1 MRFSWKPWGVSP
13 MRDLSGTGQVYRFTL
28 SQLLKSRANRVTLII
43 MVLLAAVSMPLTALL
58 GGETPETSDT
68 AGLTSVRVDN
78 RTDLVLDFS
87 GDAYW
92 ADTDFSADAGE
103 PDAVVTITGD
113 ETGYQVAVNG
123 GETADAGELS
133 QLAETARQAVRDAC
147 LQAAGLSSRQL
158 EALTASTGEEDSH
171 EEGFWVQYGYSILA
185 MILCLMSASYVIRA
199 VVEEKDSRLVELL
212 LVSVKPMALLA
223 GKILAVMAFT
233 FGWLLAMLAGLG
245 VSCGLTAGLMG
256 PGVLQ
261 KQLSGL
267 LAAVPRVQE
276 DLWQAAGVLLVLLVS
291 NLVIFILHGIKPRTH
306 RGGSVLSL
314 LSSLVKYVAGIII
327 VCQSLSLL
335 GVNVGTIIAS
345 VGVLAL
351 VVGFSAESLIA
362 DVVIGAFMLLE
373 NQYNVGDIVEVNG
386 FRGVVTK
393 IGIRTTSITDGGGNV
408 KIINNSEMKN
418 ILNRSDN
425 NSWSVSDISI
435 PYETDLEKLEAQ
447 LPALL
452 EEIFRARGD
461 VMLDTPQYLG
471 VQTLDASGIV
481 LRFWVKVAE
490 KNIYAGA
497 RALNRELLLGFR
509 RLGVECPFPQMD
521 VHMK

>member
-68 AGLTSVRVDN
+68 AGLASVRVDN

-123 GETADAGELS
+123 SETADAGELS

-147 LQAAGLSSRQL
+147 LRAAGLSSRQL

-233 FGWLLAMLAGLG
+233 FGWLLAMLAGFG

-256 PGVLQ
+256 SGVLQ

-291 NLVIFILHGIKPRTH
+291 LGLGYLTMSLI
-306 RGGSVLSL
+306 GG
-314 LSSLVKYVAGIII
+314 VAGACCSGMEEAGDATGP
-327 VCQSLSLL
+327 VMLL
-335 GVNVGTIIAS
+335 TMAGYLAS
-345 VGVLAL
+345 F
-351 VVGFSAESLIA
+351 VVGAVPSGPVAVFSTLCP
-362 DVVIGAFMLLE
+362 VV
-373 NQYNVGDIVEVNG
+373 
-386 FRGVVTK
+386 
-393 IGIRTTSITDGGGNV
+393 SIFCAPVQFAGGNV
-408 KIINNSEMKN
+408 SFW
-418 ILNRSDN
+418 LVLA
-425 NSWSVSDISI
+425 SWAIQAAVIWG
-435 PYETDLEKLEAQ
+435 
-447 LPALL
+447 LL
-452 EEIFRARGD
+452 
-461 VMLDTPQYLG
+461 
-471 VQTLDASGIV
+471 TLASRV
-481 LRFWVKVAE
+481 
-490 KNIYAGA
+490 YAGLIVH
-497 RALNRELLLGFR
+497 RGSRVKLRELMSMAKGGAVR
-509 RLGVECPFPQMD
+509 
-521 VHMK
+521 

>member
-1 MRFSWKPWGVSP
+1 

-68 AGLTSVRVDN
+68 AGLASVRVDN

-103 PDAVVTITGD
+103 PDAVVTVTGD
-113 ETGYQVAVNG
+113 ETGYQVAVVG
-123 GETADAGELS
+123 SESADAGELS

-147 LQAAGLSSRQL
+147 LRAAGLSSRQL

-245 VSCGLTAGLMG
+245 VSCGLTAG
-256 PGVLQ
+256 PRRAAE
-261 KQLSGL
+261 
-267 LAAVPRVQE
+267 AAVRPAGGCAPGAGGPVAGGGGAAG
-276 DLWQAAGVLLVLLVS
+276 AAGVPGAGVSDHVPDRRRGRGLLLR
-291 NLVIFILHGIKPRTH
+291 H
-306 RGGSVLSL
+306 
-314 LSSLVKYVAGIII
+314 
-327 VCQSLSLL
+327 
-335 GVNVGTIIAS
+335 
-345 VGVLAL
+345 
-351 VVGFSAESLIA
+351 
-362 DVVIGAFMLLE
+362 
-373 NQYNVGDIVEVNG
+373 
-386 FRGVVTK
+386 
-393 IGIRTTSITDGGGNV
+393 GGG
-408 KIINNSEMKN
+408 
-418 ILNRSDN
+418 R
-425 NSWSVSDISI
+425 
-435 PYETDLEKLEAQ
+435 
-447 LPALL
+447 
-452 EEIFRARGD
+452 
-461 VMLDTPQYLG
+461 
-471 VQTLDASGIV
+471 
-481 LRFWVKVAE
+481 
-490 KNIYAGA
+490 
-497 RALNRELLLGFR
+497 
-509 RLGVECPFPQMD
+509 
-521 VHMK
+521 

>member
-1 MRFSWKPWGVSP
+1 

-103 PDAVVTITGD
+103 PDAVVTVTGD
-113 ETGYQVAVNG
+113 ETGYQVAVVG
-123 GETADAGELS
+123 SEAADAGELS

-147 LQAAGLSSRQL
+147 LRAAGLSSRQL

-171 EEGFWVQYGYSILA
+171 EDGFWVQYGYSILA

-233 FGWLLAMLAGLG
+233 FGWLLAMLAGFG

-291 NLVIFILHGIKPRTH
+291 LGLGYLTMSLI
-306 RGGSVLSL
+306 GG
-314 LSSLVKYVAGIII
+314 VAGACCSGMEEAGEAAGP
-327 VCQSLSLL
+327 VMLL
-335 GVNVGTIIAS
+335 TMAGYLAS
-345 VGVLAL
+345 F
-351 VVGFSAESLIA
+351 VVGAVPSGPVAVFSTLCP
-362 DVVIGAFMLLE
+362 VV
-373 NQYNVGDIVEVNG
+373 
-386 FRGVVTK
+386 
-393 IGIRTTSITDGGGNV
+393 SIFCAPVQFAGGNV
-408 KIINNSEMKN
+408 SFW
-418 ILNRSDN
+418 LVLA
-425 NSWSVSDISI
+425 SWAIQAAVIWG
-435 PYETDLEKLEAQ
+435 
-447 LPALL
+447 LL
-452 EEIFRARGD
+452 
-461 VMLDTPQYLG
+461 
-471 VQTLDASGIV
+471 TLASRV
-481 LRFWVKVAE
+481 
-490 KNIYAGA
+490 YAGLIVH
-497 RALNRELLLGFR
+497 RGSRVKLRELMSMAKGGAVR
-509 RLGVECPFPQMD
+509 
-521 VHMK
+521 

>member
-68 AGLTSVRVDN
+68 ASLTSVRVDN

-113 ETGYQVAVNG
+113 ETGYQVAVVG
-123 GETADAGELS
+123 SETADAGELS

-147 LQAAGLSSRQL
+147 LRAAGLSSRQL

-171 EEGFWVQYGYSILA
+171 EDGFWVQYGYSILA
-185 MILCLMSASYVIRA
+185 MMVCLMSASYVIRA

-233 FGWLLAMLAGLG
+233 FGWLLAMLAGFG

-256 PGVLQ
+256 PDVLHR
-261 KQLSGL
+261 QLSGVLAALPQATPDVWHLMSL
-267 LAAVPRVQE
+267 LA
-276 DLWQAAGVLLVLLVS
+276 VLLVS
-291 NLVIFILHGIKPRTH
+291 LALGYLTMSIIGGVAGACCSGMEEAGEATGPVMLLTMAGYLASCVVGAVPSGPVAVFFTLCPVVSIFCAPVQFAGGKVSIWLVLASWAIQAAVIWGLLTLASRVYAGLIVH
-306 RGGSVLSL
+306 RGSR
-314 LSSLVKYVAGIII
+314 VK
-327 VCQSLSLL
+327 L
-335 GVNVGTIIAS
+335 
-345 VGVLAL
+345 
-351 VVGFSAESLIA
+351 
-362 DVVIGAFMLLE
+362 
-373 NQYNVGDIVEVNG
+373 
-386 FRGVVTK
+386 
-393 IGIRTTSITDGGGNV
+393 
-408 KIINNSEMKN
+408 
-418 ILNRSDN
+418 
-425 NSWSVSDISI
+425 
-435 PYETDLEKLEAQ
+435 
-447 LPALL
+447 
-452 EEIFRARGD
+452 
-461 VMLDTPQYLG
+461 
-471 VQTLDASGIV
+471 
-481 LRFWVKVAE
+481 
-490 KNIYAGA
+490 
-497 RALNRELLLGFR
+497 RELMSMAKGGAVR
-509 RLGVECPFPQMD
+509 
-521 VHMK
+521 

>member
-1 MRFSWKPWGVSP
+1 
-13 MRDLSGTGQVYRFTL
+13 MRDMSGTGQVYRFTL

-68 AGLTSVRVDN
+68 AGLASVRVDN

-103 PDAVVTITGD
+103 PDAVVTVTGD

-123 GETADAGELS
+123 SETADAGELS

-147 LQAAGLSSRQL
+147 LRAAGLSSRQL

-171 EEGFWVQYGYSILA
+171 EDGFWVQYGYSILA

-291 NLVIFILHGIKPRTH
+291 LGLGYLTMSLI
-306 RGGSVLSL
+306 GG
-314 LSSLVKYVAGIII
+314 VAGACCSGMEEAGEATGP
-327 VCQSLSLL
+327 VMLL
-335 GVNVGTIIAS
+335 TMAGYLAS
-345 VGVLAL
+345 C
-351 VVGFSAESLIA
+351 VVGAVPSGPVAVFSTLCP
-362 DVVIGAFMLLE
+362 VV
-373 NQYNVGDIVEVNG
+373 
-386 FRGVVTK
+386 
-393 IGIRTTSITDGGGNV
+393 SIFCAPVQFAGGNV
-408 KIINNSEMKN
+408 SFW
-418 ILNRSDN
+418 LVLA
-425 NSWSVSDISI
+425 SWAIQAAVIWG
-435 PYETDLEKLEAQ
+435 
-447 LPALL
+447 LL
-452 EEIFRARGD
+452 
-461 VMLDTPQYLG
+461 
-471 VQTLDASGIV
+471 TLASRV
-481 LRFWVKVAE
+481 
-490 KNIYAGA
+490 YAGLIVH
-497 RALNRELLLGFR
+497 RGSRVKLRELMSMAKGGAVR
-509 RLGVECPFPQMD
+509 
-521 VHMK
+521 

>member
-1 MRFSWKPWGVSP
+1 

-68 AGLTSVRVDN
+68 AGLASVRVDN

-87 GDAYW
+87 GEAYW

-113 ETGYQVAVNG
+113 ETGYQVAVVG
-123 GETADAGELS
+123 SETADAGELS

-147 LQAAGLSSRQL
+147 LRAAGLSSRQL

-171 EEGFWVQYGYSILA
+171 EDGFWVQYGYSILA

-212 LVSVKPMALLA
+212 LVSVKPMALLT

-291 NLVIFILHGIKPRTH
+291 LGLGYLTMSLI
-306 RGGSVLSL
+306 GG
-314 LSSLVKYVAGIII
+314 VAGACCSGMEEAGEATGP
-327 VCQSLSLL
+327 VMLL
-335 GVNVGTIIAS
+335 TMTGYLAS
-345 VGVLAL
+345 C
-351 VVGFSAESLIA
+351 VVGAVSSGPVAVFSTLCP
-362 DVVIGAFMLLE
+362 VV
-373 NQYNVGDIVEVNG
+373 
-386 FRGVVTK
+386 
-393 IGIRTTSITDGGGNV
+393 SIFCAPVQFAGGNV
-408 KIINNSEMKN
+408 SFW
-418 ILNRSDN
+418 LVLA
-425 NSWSVSDISI
+425 SWAIQAAVIWG
-435 PYETDLEKLEAQ
+435 
-447 LPALL
+447 LL
-452 EEIFRARGD
+452 
-461 VMLDTPQYLG
+461 
-471 VQTLDASGIV
+471 TLASRV
-481 LRFWVKVAE
+481 
-490 KNIYAGA
+490 YAGLIVH
-497 RALNRELLLGFR
+497 RGSRVKLRELMSMAKGGAVR
-509 RLGVECPFPQMD
+509 
-521 VHMK
+521 

>member
-1 MRFSWKPWGVSP
+1 

-43 MVLLAAVSMPLTALL
+43 MVLLAAVSMPLTALMR
-58 GGETPETSDT
+58 GESPEVSDT
-68 AGLTSVRVDN
+68 SSLTAVRLEN
-78 RTDLVLDFS
+78 RTALDLDFS
-87 GDAYW
+87 GNSYW
-92 ADTDFSADAGE
+92 ADTVFSAGAGE

-113 ETGYQVAVNG
+113 ETGYQVAVVG
-123 GETADAGELS
+123 SETAHAGELS

-147 LQAAGLSSRQL
+147 LRAAGLSSRQL

-171 EEGFWVQYGYSILA
+171 EDGFWVQYGYSILA

-291 NLVIFILHGIKPRTH
+291 LGLGYLTMSLI
-306 RGGSVLSL
+306 GG
-314 LSSLVKYVAGIII
+314 VAGACCSGMEEAGEATGP
-327 VCQSLSLL
+327 VMLL
-335 GVNVGTIIAS
+335 TMAGYLAS
-345 VGVLAL
+345 C
-351 VVGFSAESLIA
+351 VVGAVPSGPVAVFSTLCP
-362 DVVIGAFMLLE
+362 VV
-373 NQYNVGDIVEVNG
+373 
-386 FRGVVTK
+386 
-393 IGIRTTSITDGGGNV
+393 SIFCAPVQFAGGNV
-408 KIINNSEMKN
+408 SFW
-418 ILNRSDN
+418 LVLA
-425 NSWSVSDISI
+425 SWAIQAAVIWG
-435 PYETDLEKLEAQ
+435 
-447 LPALL
+447 LL
-452 EEIFRARGD
+452 
-461 VMLDTPQYLG
+461 
-471 VQTLDASGIV
+471 TLASRV
-481 LRFWVKVAE
+481 
-490 KNIYAGA
+490 YAGLIVH
-497 RALNRELLLGFR
+497 RGSRVKLRELMSMAKGGAVR
-509 RLGVECPFPQMD
+509 
-521 VHMK
+521 

>member
-1 MRFSWKPWGVSP
+1 

-68 AGLTSVRVDN
+68 AGLASVRVDN

-103 PDAVVTITGD
+103 PDAVVTVTGD
-113 ETGYQVAVNG
+113 ETGYQVAVVG
-123 GETADAGELS
+123 SESAHAGELS

-147 LQAAGLSSRQL
+147 LRAAGLSSRQM

-171 EEGFWVQYGYSILA
+171 EDGFWVQYGYSILA

-261 KQLSGL
+261 KQMSGL

-291 NLVIFILHGIKPRTH
+291 LGLGYLTMSLI
-306 RGGSVLSL
+306 GG
-314 LSSLVKYVAGIII
+314 VAGACCSGMEEAGEATGP
-327 VCQSLSLL
+327 VMLL
-335 GVNVGTIIAS
+335 TMAGYLAS
-345 VGVLAL
+345 C
-351 VVGFSAESLIA
+351 VVGAVPSGPVAVFSTLCP
-362 DVVIGAFMLLE
+362 VV
-373 NQYNVGDIVEVNG
+373 
-386 FRGVVTK
+386 
-393 IGIRTTSITDGGGNV
+393 SIFCAPVQFAGGNV
-408 KIINNSEMKN
+408 SFW
-418 ILNRSDN
+418 LVLA
-425 NSWSVSDISI
+425 SWAIQAAVIWG
-435 PYETDLEKLEAQ
+435 
-447 LPALL
+447 LL
-452 EEIFRARGD
+452 
-461 VMLDTPQYLG
+461 
-471 VQTLDASGIV
+471 TLASRV
-481 LRFWVKVAE
+481 
-490 KNIYAGA
+490 YAGLIVH
-497 RALNRELLLGFR
+497 RGSRVKLRELMSMAKGGAVR
-509 RLGVECPFPQMD
+509 
-521 VHMK
+521 

>member
-1 MRFSWKPWGVSP
+1 

-68 AGLTSVRVDN
+68 AGLASVRVDN
-78 RTDLVLDFS
+78 RTDLALDFS

-123 GETADAGELS
+123 SETADAGELS

-147 LQAAGLSSRQL
+147 LRAAGLSSRQM

-171 EEGFWVQYGYSILA
+171 EDGFWVQYGYSILA

-212 LVSVKPMALLA
+212 LVSVKPMALLT

-276 DLWQAAGVLLVLLVS
+276 DLWQVAGVLLVLLVS
-291 NLVIFILHGIKPRTH
+291 LGLGYLTMSLI
-306 RGGSVLSL
+306 GG
-314 LSSLVKYVAGIII
+314 VAGACCSGMEEAGEATGP
-327 VCQSLSLL
+327 VMLL
-335 GVNVGTIIAS
+335 TMTGYLAS
-345 VGVLAL
+345 C
-351 VVGFSAESLIA
+351 VVGAVPSGPVAVFSTLCP
-362 DVVIGAFMLLE
+362 VV
-373 NQYNVGDIVEVNG
+373 
-386 FRGVVTK
+386 
-393 IGIRTTSITDGGGNV
+393 SIFCAPVQFAGGNV
-408 KIINNSEMKN
+408 SFW
-418 ILNRSDN
+418 LVLA
-425 NSWSVSDISI
+425 SWAIQAAVIWG
-435 PYETDLEKLEAQ
+435 
-447 LPALL
+447 LL
-452 EEIFRARGD
+452 
-461 VMLDTPQYLG
+461 
-471 VQTLDASGIV
+471 TLASRV
-481 LRFWVKVAE
+481 
-490 KNIYAGA
+490 YAGLIVH
-497 RALNRELLLGFR
+497 RGSRVKLRELMSMAKGGAIR
-509 RLGVECPFPQMD
+509 
-521 VHMK
+521 

>member
-1 MRFSWKPWGVSP
+1 

-68 AGLTSVRVDN
+68 AGLASVRVDN
-78 RTDLVLDFS
+78 RTDLALDFS

-92 ADTDFSADAGE
+92 ADTDFSAGAGE

-113 ETGYQVAVNG
+113 ETGYQVAVVG
-123 GETADAGELS
+123 SESAHAGELS
-133 QLAETARQAVRDAC
+133 QLAETARQAVRNAC

-171 EEGFWVQYGYSILA
+171 EDGFWVQYGYSILA

-291 NLVIFILHGIKPRTH
+291 LGLGYLTMSLIGGVAGACCSGMEEAGEATGPVMLLTMAGYLASCVVGAVPSGPVAVFFTLCPVVSIFCAPVQFAGDNVSFWLVLASWAIQAAVIWGLLTLASRVYAGLIVH
-306 RGGSVLSL
+306 RGSR
-314 LSSLVKYVAGIII
+314 VK
-327 VCQSLSLL
+327 L
-335 GVNVGTIIAS
+335 
-345 VGVLAL
+345 
-351 VVGFSAESLIA
+351 
-362 DVVIGAFMLLE
+362 
-373 NQYNVGDIVEVNG
+373 
-386 FRGVVTK
+386 
-393 IGIRTTSITDGGGNV
+393 
-408 KIINNSEMKN
+408 
-418 ILNRSDN
+418 
-425 NSWSVSDISI
+425 
-435 PYETDLEKLEAQ
+435 
-447 LPALL
+447 
-452 EEIFRARGD
+452 
-461 VMLDTPQYLG
+461 
-471 VQTLDASGIV
+471 
-481 LRFWVKVAE
+481 
-490 KNIYAGA
+490 
-497 RALNRELLLGFR
+497 RELMSMAKGGAVR
-509 RLGVECPFPQMD
+509 
-521 VHMK
+521 

>member
-1 MRFSWKPWGVSP
+1 

-68 AGLTSVRVDN
+68 AGLVSVRVDN

-92 ADTDFSADAGE
+92 ADTNFSADAGE

-113 ETGYQVAVNG
+113 ETGYQVAVVG
-123 GETADAGELS
+123 SEAADAGELS

-171 EEGFWVQYGYSILA
+171 EDGFWVQYGYSILA

-199 VVEEKDSRLVELL
+199 VVEEKDSRLVEL
-212 LVSVKPMALLA
+212 
-223 GKILAVMAFT
+223 
-233 FGWLLAMLAGLG
+233 LLAMLAGLG

-291 NLVIFILHGIKPRTH
+291 LGLGYLTMSLI
-306 RGGSVLSL
+306 GG
-314 LSSLVKYVAGIII
+314 VAGACCSGMEEAGEATGP
-327 VCQSLSLL
+327 VMLL
-335 GVNVGTIIAS
+335 TMTGYLAS
-345 VGVLAL
+345 C
-351 VVGFSAESLIA
+351 VVGAVSSGPVAVFSTLCP
-362 DVVIGAFMLLE
+362 VV
-373 NQYNVGDIVEVNG
+373 
-386 FRGVVTK
+386 
-393 IGIRTTSITDGGGNV
+393 SIFCAPVQFAGGNV
-408 KIINNSEMKN
+408 SFW
-418 ILNRSDN
+418 LVLA
-425 NSWSVSDISI
+425 SWAIQAAVIWG
-435 PYETDLEKLEAQ
+435 
-447 LPALL
+447 LL
-452 EEIFRARGD
+452 
-461 VMLDTPQYLG
+461 
-471 VQTLDASGIV
+471 TLASRV
-481 LRFWVKVAE
+481 
-490 KNIYAGA
+490 YAGLIVH
-497 RALNRELLLGFR
+497 RGSRVKLRELMSMAKGGAVR
-509 RLGVECPFPQMD
+509 
-521 VHMK
+521 

>member
-1 MRFSWKPWGVSP
+1 

-68 AGLTSVRVDN
+68 AGLASVRVDN

-92 ADTDFSADAGE
+92 ADTDFSAGAGE

-123 GETADAGELS
+123 SETADAGELS

-147 LQAAGLSSRQL
+147 LRAAGLSSRQL

-171 EEGFWVQYGYSILA
+171 EDGFWVQYGYSILA

-212 LVSVKPMALLA
+212 LVSVKPMALLT

-276 DLWQAAGVLLVLLVS
+276 DLWQVAGVLLVLLVS
-291 NLVIFILHGIKPRTH
+291 LGLGYLTMSLI
-306 RGGSVLSL
+306 GG
-314 LSSLVKYVAGIII
+314 VAGACCSGMEEAGEATGP
-327 VCQSLSLL
+327 VMLL
-335 GVNVGTIIAS
+335 TMAGYLAS
-345 VGVLAL
+345 C
-351 VVGFSAESLIA
+351 VVGAVPSGPVAVFSTLCP
-362 DVVIGAFMLLE
+362 VV
-373 NQYNVGDIVEVNG
+373 
-386 FRGVVTK
+386 
-393 IGIRTTSITDGGGNV
+393 SIFCAPVQFAGGNV
-408 KIINNSEMKN
+408 SFW
-418 ILNRSDN
+418 LVLA
-425 NSWSVSDISI
+425 SWAIQAAVIWG
-435 PYETDLEKLEAQ
+435 
-447 LPALL
+447 LL
-452 EEIFRARGD
+452 
-461 VMLDTPQYLG
+461 
-471 VQTLDASGIV
+471 TLASRV
-481 LRFWVKVAE
+481 
-490 KNIYAGA
+490 YAGLIVH
-497 RALNRELLLGFR
+497 RGSRVKLRELMSMAKGGAVR
-509 RLGVECPFPQMD
+509 
-521 VHMK
+521 

>member
-1 MRFSWKPWGVSP
+1 

-68 AGLTSVRVDN
+68 AGLASVRVDN

-87 GDAYW
+87 GEAYW

-103 PDAVVTITGD
+103 PDAVVTVTGD
-113 ETGYQVAVNG
+113 ETGYQVAVVG
-123 GETADAGELS
+123 SETADAGELS

-147 LQAAGLSSRQL
+147 LRAAGLSSRQL

-171 EEGFWVQYGYSILA
+171 EDGFWVQYGYSILA

-199 VVEEKDSRLVELL
+199 VEEEKDSRLVELL

-233 FGWLLAMLAGLG
+233 FGWLLAMLAGFG

-291 NLVIFILHGIKPRTH
+291 LGLGYLTMSLI
-306 RGGSVLSL
+306 GG
-314 LSSLVKYVAGIII
+314 VAGACCSGMEEAGEATGP
-327 VCQSLSLL
+327 VMLL
-335 GVNVGTIIAS
+335 TMTGYLAS
-345 VGVLAL
+345 C
-351 VVGFSAESLIA
+351 VVGAVPSGPVAVFSTLCP
-362 DVVIGAFMLLE
+362 VV
-373 NQYNVGDIVEVNG
+373 
-386 FRGVVTK
+386 
-393 IGIRTTSITDGGGNV
+393 SIFCAPVQFAGGNV
-408 KIINNSEMKN
+408 PFW
-418 ILNRSDN
+418 LVLA
-425 NSWSVSDISI
+425 SWAIQAAVIWG
-435 PYETDLEKLEAQ
+435 
-447 LPALL
+447 LL
-452 EEIFRARGD
+452 
-461 VMLDTPQYLG
+461 
-471 VQTLDASGIV
+471 TLASRV
-481 LRFWVKVAE
+481 
-490 KNIYAGA
+490 YAGLIVH
-497 RALNRELLLGFR
+497 RGSRVKLRELMSMAKGGAVR
-509 RLGVECPFPQMD
+509 
-521 VHMK
+521 

>member
-1 MRFSWKPWGVSP
+1 

-28 SQLLKSRANRVTLII
+28 SQLLKSRANRVTMII

-68 AGLTSVRVDN
+68 ASLASVRVDN

-87 GDAYW
+87 GNAYW
-92 ADTDFSADAGE
+92 ADTDFSAGAGE

-123 GETADAGELS
+123 SETAHAGELS
-133 QLAETARQAVRDAC
+133 QLAETARQAIRDAC
-147 LQAAGLSSRQL
+147 LRAAGLSSRQL

-233 FGWLLAMLAGLG
+233 FGWLLAMLAGFG

-291 NLVIFILHGIKPRTH
+291 LGLGYLTMSLI
-306 RGGSVLSL
+306 GG
-314 LSSLVKYVAGIII
+314 VAGACCSGMEEAGEATGP
-327 VCQSLSLL
+327 VMLL
-335 GVNVGTIIAS
+335 TMAGYLAS
-345 VGVLAL
+345 C
-351 VVGFSAESLIA
+351 VVGAVPSGPVAVFSTLCP
-362 DVVIGAFMLLE
+362 VV
-373 NQYNVGDIVEVNG
+373 
-386 FRGVVTK
+386 
-393 IGIRTTSITDGGGNV
+393 SIFCAPVQFAGGNV
-408 KIINNSEMKN
+408 SFW
-418 ILNRSDN
+418 LVLA
-425 NSWSVSDISI
+425 SWAIQAAVIWG
-435 PYETDLEKLEAQ
+435 
-447 LPALL
+447 LL
-452 EEIFRARGD
+452 
-461 VMLDTPQYLG
+461 
-471 VQTLDASGIV
+471 TLASRV
-481 LRFWVKVAE
+481 
-490 KNIYAGA
+490 YAGLIVH
-497 RALNRELLLGFR
+497 RGSRVKLRELMSMAKGGAVR
-509 RLGVECPFPQMD
+509 
-521 VHMK
+521 

>member
-1 MRFSWKPWGVSP
+1 

-68 AGLTSVRVDN
+68 AGLASVRVDN
-78 RTDLVLDFS
+78 RTDLALDFS

-92 ADTDFSADAGE
+92 ADTDFSAGAGE

-113 ETGYQVAVNG
+113 ETGYQVAVVG
-123 GETADAGELS
+123 SETADAGELS

-147 LQAAGLSSRQL
+147 LRAAGLSSRQL

-245 VSCGLTAGLMG
+245 VSCGLTAGLLG

-267 LAAVPRVQE
+267 LTAVPRVQE

-291 NLVIFILHGIKPRTH
+291 LGLGYLTMSLI
-306 RGGSVLSL
+306 GG
-314 LSSLVKYVAGIII
+314 VAGACCSGMEEAGEATGP
-327 VCQSLSLL
+327 VMLL
-335 GVNVGTIIAS
+335 TMAGYLAS
-345 VGVLAL
+345 C
-351 VVGFSAESLIA
+351 VVGAVPSGPVAVFSTLCP
-362 DVVIGAFMLLE
+362 VV
-373 NQYNVGDIVEVNG
+373 
-386 FRGVVTK
+386 
-393 IGIRTTSITDGGGNV
+393 SIFCAPVQFAGGNV
-408 KIINNSEMKN
+408 SFW
-418 ILNRSDN
+418 LVLA
-425 NSWSVSDISI
+425 SWAIQAAVIWG
-435 PYETDLEKLEAQ
+435 
-447 LPALL
+447 LL
-452 EEIFRARGD
+452 
-461 VMLDTPQYLG
+461 
-471 VQTLDASGIV
+471 TLASRV
-481 LRFWVKVAE
+481 
-490 KNIYAGA
+490 YAGLIVH
-497 RALNRELLLGFR
+497 RGSRVKLRELMSMAKGGAVR
-509 RLGVECPFPQMD
+509 
-521 VHMK
+521 

>member
-1 MRFSWKPWGVSP
+1 

-68 AGLTSVRVDN
+68 AGLASVRVDN

-103 PDAVVTITGD
+103 PDAVVTVTGD
-113 ETGYQVAVNG
+113 ETGYQVAVVG
-123 GETADAGELS
+123 SESAHAGELS

-171 EEGFWVQYGYSILA
+171 EDGFWVQYGYSILA

-233 FGWLLAMLAGLG
+233 FGWLLAMLAGFG

-256 PGVLQ
+256 SGVLQ

-276 DLWQAAGVLLVLLVS
+276 DLWQAAGVLLVPLVS
-291 NLVIFILHGIKPRTH
+291 LGLGYLTMSLI
-306 RGGSVLSL
+306 GG
-314 LSSLVKYVAGIII
+314 VAGACCSGMEDAGEATGP
-327 VCQSLSLL
+327 VMLL
-335 GVNVGTIIAS
+335 TMAGYLAS
-345 VGVLAL
+345 C
-351 VVGFSAESLIA
+351 VVGAVPSGPVAVFSTLCP
-362 DVVIGAFMLLE
+362 
-373 NQYNVGDIVEVNG
+373 IV
-386 FRGVVTK
+386 
-393 IGIRTTSITDGGGNV
+393 SIFCAPVQFAGGNV
-408 KIINNSEMKN
+408 SFW
-418 ILNRSDN
+418 LVLA
-425 NSWSVSDISI
+425 SWAIQAAVIWG
-435 PYETDLEKLEAQ
+435 
-447 LPALL
+447 LL
-452 EEIFRARGD
+452 
-461 VMLDTPQYLG
+461 
-471 VQTLDASGIV
+471 TLASRV
-481 LRFWVKVAE
+481 
-490 KNIYAGA
+490 YAGLIVH
-497 RALNRELLLGFR
+497 RGSRVKLRELMSMAKGGAVR
-509 RLGVECPFPQMD
+509 
-521 VHMK
+521 

>member
-1 MRFSWKPWGVSP
+1 

-28 SQLLKSRANRVTLII
+28 SQLLKSRANRMTLII

-78 RTDLVLDFS
+78 RTDLALDFS

-103 PDAVVTITGD
+103 PDAVVTVTGD
-113 ETGYQVAVNG
+113 ETGYQVAVVG
-123 GETADAGELS
+123 SESTDAGELS

-147 LQAAGLSSRQL
+147 LRAAGLSSRQL

-291 NLVIFILHGIKPRTH
+291 LGLGYLTMSLI
-306 RGGSVLSL
+306 GG
-314 LSSLVKYVAGIII
+314 VAGACCSGMEEAGEATGP
-327 VCQSLSLL
+327 VMLL
-335 GVNVGTIIAS
+335 TMAGYLAS
-345 VGVLAL
+345 C
-351 VVGFSAESLIA
+351 VVGAVPSGPVAVFSTLCP
-362 DVVIGAFMLLE
+362 
-373 NQYNVGDIVEVNG
+373 IV
-386 FRGVVTK
+386 
-393 IGIRTTSITDGGGNV
+393 SIFCAPVQFAGGNV
-408 KIINNSEMKN
+408 SIW
-418 ILNRSDN
+418 LVLA
-425 NSWSVSDISI
+425 SWVIQAAVI
-435 PYETDLEKLEAQ
+435 WG
-447 LPALL
+447 LL
-452 EEIFRARGD
+452 
-461 VMLDTPQYLG
+461 
-471 VQTLDASGIV
+471 TLASRV
-481 LRFWVKVAE
+481 
-490 KNIYAGA
+490 YAGLIVH
-497 RALNRELLLGFR
+497 RGSRVKLRELMSMAKGGAVR
-509 RLGVECPFPQMD
+509 
-521 VHMK
+521 

>member
-1 MRFSWKPWGVSP
+1 

-78 RTDLVLDFS
+78 RTDLILDFS

-103 PDAVVTITGD
+103 PDAVVTVTGD
-113 ETGYQVAVNG
+113 ETGYQVAVVG
-123 GETADAGELS
+123 SESAHAGELS

-171 EEGFWVQYGYSILA
+171 EDGFWVQYGYSILA

-233 FGWLLAMLAGLG
+233 FGWLLAMLAGFG

-256 PGVLQ
+256 SGVLQ

-291 NLVIFILHGIKPRTH
+291 LGLGYLTMSLI
-306 RGGSVLSL
+306 GG
-314 LSSLVKYVAGIII
+314 VAGACCSGMEDAGEATGP
-327 VCQSLSLL
+327 VMLL
-335 GVNVGTIIAS
+335 TMAGYLAS
-345 VGVLAL
+345 C
-351 VVGFSAESLIA
+351 VVGAVPSGPVAVFSTLCP
-362 DVVIGAFMLLE
+362 
-373 NQYNVGDIVEVNG
+373 IV
-386 FRGVVTK
+386 
-393 IGIRTTSITDGGGNV
+393 SIFCAPVQFAGGNV
-408 KIINNSEMKN
+408 SFW
-418 ILNRSDN
+418 LVLA
-425 NSWSVSDISI
+425 SWAIQAAVIWG
-435 PYETDLEKLEAQ
+435 
-447 LPALL
+447 LL
-452 EEIFRARGD
+452 
-461 VMLDTPQYLG
+461 
-471 VQTLDASGIV
+471 TLASRV
-481 LRFWVKVAE
+481 
-490 KNIYAGA
+490 YAGLIVH
-497 RALNRELLLGFR
+497 RGSRVKLRELMSMAKGGAVR
-509 RLGVECPFPQMD
+509 
-521 VHMK
+521 

>member
-1 MRFSWKPWGVSP
+1 

-78 RTDLVLDFS
+78 RTDLILDFS

-103 PDAVVTITGD
+103 PDAVVTVTGD
-113 ETGYQVAVNG
+113 ETGYQVAVVG
-123 GETADAGELS
+123 SESAHAGELS

-171 EEGFWVQYGYSILA
+171 EDGFWVQYGYSILA

-233 FGWLLAMLAGLG
+233 FGWLLAMLAGFG

-256 PGVLQ
+256 SGVLQ

-267 LAAVPRVQE
+267 LAAVSRVQE

-291 NLVIFILHGIKPRTH
+291 LGLGYLTMSLI
-306 RGGSVLSL
+306 GGVTGACCSGMEDAGEATGPVML
-314 LSSLVKYVAGIII
+314 LTMAGY
-327 VCQSLSLL
+327 L
-335 GVNVGTIIAS
+335 AS
-345 VGVLAL
+345 C
-351 VVGFSAESLIA
+351 VVGAVPSGPVAVFSTLCP
-362 DVVIGAFMLLE
+362 
-373 NQYNVGDIVEVNG
+373 IV
-386 FRGVVTK
+386 
-393 IGIRTTSITDGGGNV
+393 SIFCAPVQFAGGNV
-408 KIINNSEMKN
+408 SFW
-418 ILNRSDN
+418 LVLA
-425 NSWSVSDISI
+425 SWAIQAAVIWG
-435 PYETDLEKLEAQ
+435 
-447 LPALL
+447 LL
-452 EEIFRARGD
+452 
-461 VMLDTPQYLG
+461 
-471 VQTLDASGIV
+471 TLASRV
-481 LRFWVKVAE
+481 
-490 KNIYAGA
+490 YAGLIVH
-497 RALNRELLLGFR
+497 RGSRVKLRELMSMAKGGAVR
-509 RLGVECPFPQMD
+509 
-521 VHMK
+521 

>member
-1 MRFSWKPWGVSP
+1 

-68 AGLTSVRVDN
+68 AGLASVRVDN

-92 ADTDFSADAGE
+92 ADTDFSAGAGE

-123 GETADAGELS
+123 SETAHAGELS

-147 LQAAGLSSRQL
+147 LRAAGLSSRQL

-171 EEGFWVQYGYSILA
+171 EDGFWVQYGYSILA

-233 FGWLLAMLAGLG
+233 FGWLLAMLAGFG

-256 PGVLQ
+256 SGVLQ

-291 NLVIFILHGIKPRTH
+291 LGLGYLTMSLI
-306 RGGSVLSL
+306 GG
-314 LSSLVKYVAGIII
+314 VAGACCSGMEEAGEATGP
-327 VCQSLSLL
+327 VMLL
-335 GVNVGTIIAS
+335 TMAGYLAS
-345 VGVLAL
+345 C
-351 VVGFSAESLIA
+351 VVGAVPSGPVAVFSTLCP
-362 DVVIGAFMLLE
+362 VV
-373 NQYNVGDIVEVNG
+373 
-386 FRGVVTK
+386 
-393 IGIRTTSITDGGGNV
+393 SIFCAPVQFAGGNV
-408 KIINNSEMKN
+408 SFW
-418 ILNRSDN
+418 LVLA
-425 NSWSVSDISI
+425 SWAIQAAVIWG
-435 PYETDLEKLEAQ
+435 
-447 LPALL
+447 LL
-452 EEIFRARGD
+452 
-461 VMLDTPQYLG
+461 
-471 VQTLDASGIV
+471 TLASRV
-481 LRFWVKVAE
+481 
-490 KNIYAGA
+490 YAGLIVH
-497 RALNRELLLGFR
+497 RGSRVKLRELMSMAKGGAVR
-509 RLGVECPFPQMD
+509 
-521 VHMK
+521 

>member
-1 MRFSWKPWGVSP
+1 

-103 PDAVVTITGD
+103 PDAVVTINGD
-113 ETGYQVAVNG
+113 ETGYQVAVVG
-123 GETADAGELS
+123 SETADAGELS

-158 EALTASTGEEDSH
+158 EALTAASTGEEDSH

-233 FGWLLAMLAGLG
+233 FGWLLAMLAGFG

-256 PGVLQ
+256 SDVLHR
-261 KQLSGL
+261 QLSGVLAALPQATPDVWYLMSL
-267 LAAVPRVQE
+267 LA
-276 DLWQAAGVLLVLLVS
+276 VLLVS
-291 NLVIFILHGIKPRTH
+291 LALGYLTMSII
-306 RGGSVLSL
+306 GG
-314 LSSLVKYVAGIII
+314 VAGACCSGMEEAGEATGP
-327 VCQSLSLL
+327 VMLL
-335 GVNVGTIIAS
+335 TMAGYLAS
-345 VGVLAL
+345 C
-351 VVGFSAESLIA
+351 VVGAVPSGPVAVFFTLCP
-362 DVVIGAFMLLE
+362 VV
-373 NQYNVGDIVEVNG
+373 
-386 FRGVVTK
+386 
-393 IGIRTTSITDGGGNV
+393 SIFCAPVQFAGGNV
-408 KIINNSEMKN
+408 SFW
-418 ILNRSDN
+418 LVLL
-425 NSWSVSDISI
+425 SWLIQAAVIWG
-435 PYETDLEKLEAQ
+435 
-447 LPALL
+447 LL
-452 EEIFRARGD
+452 
-461 VMLDTPQYLG
+461 
-471 VQTLDASGIV
+471 TLASRV
-481 LRFWVKVAE
+481 
-490 KNIYAGA
+490 YAGLIVH
-497 RALNRELLLGFR
+497 RGSRVKWREVFSMAKGGAVR
-509 RLGVECPFPQMD
+509 
-521 VHMK
+521 

>member
-1 MRFSWKPWGVSP
+1 

-68 AGLTSVRVDN
+68 AGLASVRVDN

-113 ETGYQVAVNG
+113 EAGYQVAVVG
-123 GETADAGELS
+123 SEAADAGELS

-147 LQAAGLSSRQL
+147 LRAAGLSSRQL

-291 NLVIFILHGIKPRTH
+291 LGLGYLTMSLI
-306 RGGSVLSL
+306 GG
-314 LSSLVKYVAGIII
+314 VAGACCSGMEEAGEATGP
-327 VCQSLSLL
+327 VMLL
-335 GVNVGTIIAS
+335 TMAGYLAS
-345 VGVLAL
+345 F
-351 VVGFSAESLIA
+351 VVGAVPSGPVAVFSTLCP
-362 DVVIGAFMLLE
+362 VV
-373 NQYNVGDIVEVNG
+373 
-386 FRGVVTK
+386 
-393 IGIRTTSITDGGGNV
+393 SIFCAPVQFAGGNV
-408 KIINNSEMKN
+408 SFW
-418 ILNRSDN
+418 LVLA
-425 NSWSVSDISI
+425 SWAIQAAVIWG
-435 PYETDLEKLEAQ
+435 
-447 LPALL
+447 LL
-452 EEIFRARGD
+452 
-461 VMLDTPQYLG
+461 
-471 VQTLDASGIV
+471 TLASRV
-481 LRFWVKVAE
+481 
-490 KNIYAGA
+490 YAGLIVH
-497 RALNRELLLGFR
+497 RGSRVKLRELMSMAKGGAVR
-509 RLGVECPFPQMD
+509 
-521 VHMK
+521 

>member
-78 RTDLVLDFS
+78 RTDLALDFS

-92 ADTDFSADAGE
+92 ADTDFSAGAGE
-103 PDAVVTITGD
+103 SDAVVTITGD
-113 ETGYQVAVNG
+113 ETGYQVAVVG
-123 GETADAGELS
+123 SETADTGELS

-291 NLVIFILHGIKPRTH
+291 LGLGYLTMSLI
-306 RGGSVLSL
+306 GG
-314 LSSLVKYVAGIII
+314 VAGACCSGMEEAGEATGP
-327 VCQSLSLL
+327 VMLL
-335 GVNVGTIIAS
+335 TMAGYLAS
-345 VGVLAL
+345 F
-351 VVGFSAESLIA
+351 VVGAVPSGPVAVFSTLCP
-362 DVVIGAFMLLE
+362 VV
-373 NQYNVGDIVEVNG
+373 
-386 FRGVVTK
+386 
-393 IGIRTTSITDGGGNV
+393 SIFCAPVQFAGGNV
-408 KIINNSEMKN
+408 SFW
-418 ILNRSDN
+418 LVLA
-425 NSWSVSDISI
+425 SWAIQAAVIWG
-435 PYETDLEKLEAQ
+435 
-447 LPALL
+447 LL
-452 EEIFRARGD
+452 
-461 VMLDTPQYLG
+461 
-471 VQTLDASGIV
+471 TLASRV
-481 LRFWVKVAE
+481 
-490 KNIYAGA
+490 YAGLIVH
-497 RALNRELLLGFR
+497 RGSRVKLRELMSMAKGGAVR
-509 RLGVECPFPQMD
+509 
-521 VHMK
+521 